1 MGCGESKIQTIHL
14 TSSEDWDLD
23 QEQGNNKAKDLWAAA
38 SSVVRSD
45 GGQGEVR
52 EVSDPWAGL
61 ETRGVLPHSLLE
73 TIPSGDLGESL
84 DIRRLREADL
94 GDKEEAKLSRSA
106 PVSANSLGEAEKRA
120 SGFDINCFHC
130 GTSHD
135 MSELCTHC
143 LKYLLYQHSYF
154 RQWRQRL

>member
-23 QEQGNNKAKDLWAAA
+23 QEQGARAGDLWAAA
-38 SSVVRSD
+38 SSAVRSG
-45 GGQGEVR
+45 GGQAEVR

-61 ETRGVLPHSLLE
+61 ETGGVLPHSLLE

-94 GDKEEAKLSRSA
+94 GGEEEAKLSRSA
-106 PVSANSLGEAEKRA
+106 PVSANSLGESEKTVSKA
-120 SGFDINCFHC
+120 SAA
-130 GTSHD
+130 T
-135 MSELCTHC
+135 
-143 LKYLLYQHSYF
+143 
-154 RQWRQRL
+154 

>member
-1 MGCGESKIQTIHL
+1 MAVMGCGESKIRTIHL

-23 QEQGNNKAKDLWAAA
+23 QEQGNKAKDLWAAA

-84 DIRRLREADL
+84 DIRRMREADIE
-94 GDKEEAKLSRSA
+94 DKEEAKLPRSA
-106 PVSANSLGEAEKRA
+106 PVSANSLGESEKRA
-120 SGFDINCFHC
+120 
-130 GTSHD
+130 
-135 MSELCTHC
+135 
-143 LKYLLYQHSYF
+143 
-154 RQWRQRL
+154 